1 MAPVVAEVLQR
12 ADLDARVQTAAS
24 STLANQ
30 IMRGASASIF
40 LSAHSSWMDEL
51 EAQGLLQPG
60 TRWVLAGNELVLV
73 TPKRAAGAKGFGE
86 WADMAAFFAGRLSIG
101 DPDHVPAGHYAK
113 QALQALGLWEQ
124 LQDRLAPAIDARAAL
139 AAVEIGALELGVVY
153 RSDALASD
161 LCDIVAEFP
170 AEVRPTIRYEMAL
183 LVGAPEAALATYRA
197 LIGEL
202 GEQVLA
208 ERGFLVLPR

>member
-1 MAPVVAEVLQR
+1 MAPVVSEVLER
-12 ADLDARVQTAAS
+12 AELEARVQPAAS

-30 IMRGASASIF
+30 IMHGAPASIF
-40 LSAHSSWMDEL
+40 VSAHPSWMDEL
-51 EAQGLLQPG
+51 EAKGLLQPG
-60 TRWVLAGNELVLV
+60 TRWTLAGNELVLV
-73 TPKRAAGAKGFGE
+73 TPKRASGTKTFGE
-86 WADMAAFFAGRLSIG
+86 WADLAAFFEGRLSIG
-101 DPDHVPAGHYAK
+101 DPDHVPAGLYAR
-113 QALQALGLWEQ
+113 QALQDLGLWEQ

-170 AEVRPTIRYEMAL
+170 AESRPTIRYEMAL
-183 LVGAPEAALATYRA
+183 LADAPEAALATFRA

-202 GEQVLA
+202 GRQVLS